1 MSGRVP
7 FPSLFF
13 FFFSSSSTTRCFVGG
28 TLCSWRKERGA
39 ARQIDLPESSFG
51 TESII
56 IAPRSRCLSFRSPS
70 SLSLCRWIDNDRSW
84 AERKYANR
92 PDWIILWSRSY
103 RPENIEVEPGRVKN
117 FLVSTRFFERWSFNE
132 DHLYQV
138 IDLIDKIVY
147 IKFNE
152 QIEFDR

>member
-28 TLCSWRKERGA
+28 TLCSWRKEREA